1 MSYNVTA
8 IDIVSGELRIT
19 EAASAAV
26 FARAGEDLCEM
37 MSDYRGCRG
46 LYVRRDDTVRRIPF
60 GGEWSGRCVPTL
72 IRFLEACTGA
82 AEIVLCWEGGDSYTG
97 YKVADGVVTEGEV
110 VLTVVLQALAEVLP

>member
-19 EAASAAV
+19 AAASAAV
-26 FARAGEDLCEM
+26 LARAGDDLCETM
-37 MSDYRGCRG
+37 ADYRGWHRF
-46 LYVRRDDTVRRIPF
+46 YVRRDDTVRRIPF

-72 IRFLEACTGA
+72 ISFLEACTGT

-97 YKVADGVVTEGEV
+97 YKVADGVVTEGDV
-110 VLTVVLQALAEVLP
+110 VLTVVIQALAEVLP